1 MSKERDIHL
10 GDPDG
15 SDLTEQHSEVETEW
29 RHRWLLALSR
39 LSAALSGLR
48 DLDAILEVGLDNVL
62 DIMNGTIGGILLL
75 DEQTQMLSYRVYR
88 GLSAKYAAEMRMRL
102 GDGIAGR
109 VAQSGKSI
117 LLEDISADPR
127 VARLDLVVT
136 EGLRAFISVPLRAKD
151 NTLGVINI
159 ASHMPRSFT
168 KDDMYLLHTAG
179 DLLGVAVEQAKVYDE
194 LRKGRERYRLL
205 ARQTLVAQEEERRR
219 IARELHDETS
229 QSLSGLALYLQA
241 LVDTAEKYG
250 NLDHEFK
257 ERMKQVHSLA
267 VQVSAEI
274 GRLITELRPT
284 LLDTLGLVPAIRQYA
299 ETNLR
304 PLGVNVSLESRGN
317 FAALP
322 SELEVGLFRVAQG
335 AIGNI
340 VKHSQARNTMIEL
353 ECRADQISLY
363 INDDGVGF
371 SVSELTGIDESGRG
385 GGLFGMKERVGL
397 LGGTCSVKSQPGQ
410 GTTVMVWVPLMQG
423 SSNGEDKGTSSR

>member
-62 DIMNGTIGGILLL
+62 NIMNGTIGGILLL

-151 NTLGVINI
+151 NTLGVINV
-159 ASHMPRSFT
+159 ASHMPHRFT

-194 LRKGRERYRLL
+194 LRKGRESYRRL

-340 VKHSQARNTMIEL
+340 VKHSQARNAMIEL